1 MLKRISEEDID
12 QLEKRFRTNLIN
24 SLSGFKSANLVG
36 TIDKA
41 GNTNLAVFSSVIHFG
56 ANPPLL
62 GMLSRPNS
70 VDRHTYENI
79 KATGFYTI
87 NHIHKDF
94 YAKAHQ
100 TAARYPRDISEFE
113 AVGLNPEF
121 RGNIPAPYVAESSIK
136 MGLSLVE
143 EHKIAANDTI
153 LLVGQLK
160 ELFLSEEILGGD
172 GFVDLEKA
180 ESVCISGLDSY
191 HKTERLNRLPY
202 AKP

>member
-1 MLKRISEEDID
+1 MLKRISGEDID

-24 SLSGFKSANLVG
+24 SLSGFKSANLIG
-36 TIDKA
+36 TIDNE

-79 KATGFYTI
+79 KATGYYTI

-94 YAKAHQ
+94 YPKAHQ
-100 TAARYPRDISEFE
+100 TAARYERDISEFD
-113 AVGLNPEF
+113 AVGLTAEF
-121 RGNIPAPYVAESSIK
+121 SGNNPAPYVAESAIK
-136 MGLSLVE
+136 MALSLVE
-143 EHKIAANDTI
+143 EHKIAVNDTI

-160 ELFLSEEILGGD
+160 ELFLNEDILGSD
-172 GFVDLEKA
+172 GFLDLEKA
-180 ESVCISGLDSY
+180 GSVCISGLDSY
-191 HKTERLNRLPY
+191 HQTARLDRLPY

>member
-94 YAKAHQ
+94 YTKAHQ

-143 EHKIAANDTI
+143 EHKIAANDAI

-172 GFVDLEKA
+172 GFIDLEKA

>member
-1 MLKRISEEDID
+1 MLKRISGEDID

-24 SLSGFKSANLVG
+24 SLSGFKSANLIG
-36 TIDKA
+36 TIDKE

-79 KATGFYTI
+79 KATGYYTI

-94 YAKAHQ
+94 YSKAHQ
-100 TAARYPRDISEFE
+100 TAARYPREVSEFDG
-113 AVGLNPEF
+113 AGLTPEF
-121 RGNIPAPYVAESSIK
+121 SGNIAAPYVAESAIK

-160 ELFLSEEILGGD
+160 ELFLNEEILGSD
-172 GFVDLEKA
+172 GFLDLEKA

-191 HKTERLNRLPY
+191 HQTERLNRLPY

>member
-1 MLKRISEEDID
+1 MLKRISGEDID

-24 SLSGFKSANLVG
+24 SLSGFKSANLIG
-36 TIDKA
+36 TVDTA

-79 KATGFYTI
+79 KANGYYTI

-94 YAKAHQ
+94 YPKAHQ
-100 TAARYPRDISEFE
+100 TAARYPREVSEFD
-113 AVGLNPEF
+113 AAGLTPEF
-121 RGNIPAPYVAESSIK
+121 SGNIAAPYVAESAIK

-160 ELFLSEEILGGD
+160 ELFLNEEILGSD
-172 GFVDLEKA
+172 GFLDLEKA